1 MAELAAY
8 NRCMV
13 ARVTEPLNRPVE
25 IAPADALRRLHQGA
39 LLIDV
44 RNPGEHVVG
53 GVEGSHAIPLDT
65 LESRIDSIAPDR
77 EREILT
83 LCASGKRSM
92 RAAET
97 LMQLG
102 FDNVASVAG
111 GFSRW
116 QAEGLP
122 IARGEFDADA
132 AERYSRHLL
141 LPEVGAQ
148 GQKRLEQ
155 ARVVLIGAGG
165 LGSPAALYLAAA
177 GVGTIT
183 LVDDDNVDKSNLQ
196 RQIVHTDSRIGMA
209 KTQSASI
216 GLQALNP
223 RIAIRTEM
231 HRIRSENVEQLLRDH
246 DVIIDGADNFPTRYL
261 LDAAARRLRI
271 PLVYGAVHRFTGQ
284 VSVFD
289 ANRDESPCYRCLFPQ
304 PPGADEAPNCAEA
317 GVLGVVP
324 GTIGLLQATEAIKL
338 ILKIGTP
345 LVGRLLC
352 YDALAASFRELRLTR
367 DPNCPGC
374 GSRAQ
379 FHGYEDLAQ
388 LCAEH

>member
-1 MAELAAY
+1 M
-8 NRCMV
+8 
-13 ARVTEPLNRPVE
+13 
-25 IAPADALRRLHQGA
+25 
-39 LLIDV
+39 IDV
-44 RNPGEHVVG
+44 RNAGEHVVG
-53 GVEGSHAIPLDT
+53 SVEGSHPVPLTT
-65 LESRIDSIAPDR
+65 LESQIDSIPPDR
-77 EREILT
+77 QREILT

-92 RAAET
+92 RAAEI
-97 LMQLG
+97 LMQRG
-102 FDNVASVAG
+102 FENVASVAG

-122 IARGEFDADA
+122 VMRGEFDADA

-155 ARVVLIGAGG
+155 ARIVLIGAGG

-196 RQIVHTDSRIGMA
+196 RQIVHTDARIGMA

-216 GLQALNP
+216 ALTALNP
-223 RIAIRTEM
+223 RIAIRTET
-231 HRIRSENVEQLLRDH
+231 HRIRAENVEMLLRDH

-338 ILKIGTP
+338 ILRIGTP

-374 GSRAQ
+374 GANAQ
-379 FHGYEDLAQ
+379 FRGYENLAQ